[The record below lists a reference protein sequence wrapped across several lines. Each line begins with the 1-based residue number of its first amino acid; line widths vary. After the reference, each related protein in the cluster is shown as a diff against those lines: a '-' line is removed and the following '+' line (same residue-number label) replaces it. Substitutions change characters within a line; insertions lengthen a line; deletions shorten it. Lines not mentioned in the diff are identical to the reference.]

1 MLSVDAVARLQ
12 EYGIVNLHVLVEP
25 VPVAARL
32 ALSAQKTGLV
42 VWASKTETSVEQLT
56 FVMPVVLIVIV
67 RVTVI
72 VPVTVTDAGNSASS
86 SVTIGTG

>member
-42 VWASKTETSVEQLT
+42 VWASKTETSVESGRG
-56 FVMPVVLIVIV
+56 V
-67 RVTVI
+67 
-72 VPVTVTDAGNSASS
+72 
-86 SVTIGTG
+86 

>member
-12 EYGIVNLHVLVEP
+12 EYGIVNLHVLAEP
-25 VPVAARL
+25 VPLATRL

-72 VPVTVTDAGNSASS
+72 VPATVTDAGNSASS